1 MILHD
6 RLKFDQLANI
16 FISFTKSKG
25 SFPCSQIP
33 GPKLEHSPH
42 WASINPILILSS
54 HQHLGVFNDF
64 VLSQVFRPNCVS
76 PLQFPVVREHLNIQY
91 DLHEPQR
98 SQEGFNFFFTL
109 SAWLK
114 QDNGYFIHYT
124 VALEHWRC
132 KATSP
137 VFWFLDWSGFDRAS
151 STVRSSTGLSEIQT
165 MKANK
170 HALYW
175 HWPEQSWFL
184 NWCNCCRTLGKT
196 VKNVVCPPSDN
207 VLIPTYSIGFQIQRF
222 L

>member
-1 MILHD
+1 MKNRTMILHD

-109 SAWLK
+109 SAWLEAR
-114 QDNGYFIHYT
+114 QRLLYSLH
-124 VALEHWRC
+124 
-132 KATSP
+132 S
-137 VFWFLDWSGFDRAS
+137 
-151 STVRSSTGLSEIQT
+151 RS
-165 MKANK
+165 
-170 HALYW
+170 
-175 HWPEQSWFL
+175 
-184 NWCNCCRTLGKT
+184 RTLT
-196 VKNVVCPPSDN
+196 LQSYVAS
-207 VLIPTYSIGFQIQRF
+207 VLVSWLKRVWQGFQYC
-222 L
+222 